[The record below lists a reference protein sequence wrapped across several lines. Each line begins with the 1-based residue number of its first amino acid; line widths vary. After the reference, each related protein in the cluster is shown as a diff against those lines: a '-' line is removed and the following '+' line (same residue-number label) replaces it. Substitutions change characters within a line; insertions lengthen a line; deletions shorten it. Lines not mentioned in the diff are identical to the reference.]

1 MERKQRYRY
10 PERLVVVGRGA
21 VSRPSE
27 LRKRKTAAIGWYLR
41 NDGSTKN
48 IRKKGDKE

>member
-10 PERLVVVGRGA
+10 PERLVVGRGA

-27 LRKRKTAAIGWYLR
+27 LRKRETAAIWYLR
-41 NDGSTKN
+41 SDGNTKN